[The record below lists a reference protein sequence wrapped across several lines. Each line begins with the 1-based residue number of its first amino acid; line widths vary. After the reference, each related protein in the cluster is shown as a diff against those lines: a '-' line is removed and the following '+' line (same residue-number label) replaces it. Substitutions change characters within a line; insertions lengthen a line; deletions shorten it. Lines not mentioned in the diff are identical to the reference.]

1 MDASLNDIATT
12 RIAKKKIISF
22 KTAVIFVI
30 ACNFIWAFS
39 HTLLDVLNKHF
50 QDKFSIS
57 HGQSAFIQTAY
68 LSAYF
73 ISAIPVGFLM
83 KKYGYRNSI
92 IVGLTL
98 FAVGCMGFV
107 PATQVGTFSAFL
119 TAIFILATGLACLEI
134 VCLLYAS
141 KLGDPSGAAR
151 RLTLTQAFGG
161 LGGMCGPIVGGA
173 VFFIPVMHISGFT
186 VEPATM
192 TYAVISL
199 LIFAL
204 VSYILTLRFPEQSH
218 TDTSTTAHNDNVF
231 EHLPFSKNKNL
242 HKGMIGKFCYTGA
255 HFGIGAFF
263 INFALEHWHG
273 LTPSKA
279 AYFLSLAMFFY
290 MMGRFAGIIV
300 MKYVDPRK
308 LQIFNSLVCALGCAY
323 IALGYDYSSVVVL
336 IGLFFFKS
344 TLYPTVFAM
353 GVRGMGEK
361 SQMAASLMITMFVGG
376 AILPLVMGYISDMSN
391 MATAFIVPVICYL
404 LICYCAITQDLTGYD
419 PKQTASH

>member
-1 MDASLNDIATT
+1 MDASLNTV
-12 RIAKKKIISF
+12 KIYPTQKRMISF
-22 KTAVIFVI
+22 KVALLFVI
-30 ACNFIWAFS
+30 SCNFIWAFS

-50 QDKFSIS
+50 QDKFHIS

-73 ISAIPVGFLM
+73 LSAIPVGFLM

-119 TAIFILATGLACLEI
+119 IAIFILATGLACLET

-173 VFFIPVMHISGFT
+173 VFFIPVMNISGFS

-192 TYAVISL
+192 TYAIISL

-204 VSYILTLRFPEQSH
+204 VSYIFTLKFPEHFNSSS
-218 TDTSTTAHNDNVF
+218 STTTNSDNVF
-231 EHLPFSKNKNL
+231 EHLPFIKNKNL

-263 INFALEHWHG
+263 INFVLEHWHG
-273 LTPSKA
+273 ITPTKA
-279 AYFLSLAMFFY
+279 AYFLSIAMFCY
-290 MMGRFAGIIV
+290 MIGRFFGIVI
-300 MKYVDPRK
+300 MKYIDPRK
-308 LQIFNSLVCALGCAY
+308 IQIFNSLVCAAGCAY
-323 IALGYDYSSVVVL
+323 VALGYDYSSVVVL

-353 GVRGMGEK
+353 GVRGMGKK
-361 SQMAASLMITMFVGG
+361 SEMAASLMITMFVGG
-376 AILPLVMGYISDMSN
+376 AVLPLLMGYISDISN
-391 MATAFIVPVICYL
+391 MATAFIVPMTCFL
-404 LICYCAITQDLTGYD
+404 LICYCAITQDLTGYN
-419 PKQTASH
+419 PKQTFSH